1 MRFLRRNHLSIVLG
15 ALAVLF
21 AGYLAEA
28 VKTQIVDLGTTGTAP
43 NDTVSIWRDASHN
56 LSLKDPNAGT
66 VVLNDI
72 QTAGYWALSG
82 SDAVLSPNRDIDM
95 QSTATITNLPTPSA
109 GGDAAN
115 KDYVDGHLAVS
126 GGTYIADGA
135 TSDTM
140 IDTDTAGDGSANTI
154 SMKNA
159 GVTSLF
165 IGSTGKGVI
174 GQPTPVPVSRF
185 GVYDNNSTVN
195 QAVGLTVEQDGT
207 GDALVHWLLTGD
219 RRWVIGID
227 NSDLNKFKV
236 ATNAIGAGVGLTT
249 SVLTIDTDG
258 HVGIGTAEP
267 SPEFDLVGDGWISK
281 SLYVNHAEGANYF
294 GVFGDSLSAPNHLLH
309 VEAGIDRIGIAT
321 AYPTDLLDV
330 NGVLALRDADAPST
344 SSAAVKLWS
353 SSGELMAMDDAGNST
368 TLTSHIGGEWTYK
381 SFNASTGKHV
391 EIDMERAMIALD
403 EWYRKEHPGAESFVR
418 RTYRDGSN

>member
-115 KDYVDGHLAVS
+115 KDYVDAHLAVS

-135 TSDTM
+135 TSDTK

-154 SMKNA
+154 IMKNA

-165 IGSTGKGVI
+165 IGATGKGVI
-174 GQPTPVPVSRF
+174 GQPTPVPASRF
-185 GVYDNNSTVN
+185 HVYDNSSAVDAT
-195 QAVGLTVEQDGT
+195 VGLTVEQDGT

-219 RRWVIGID
+219 RRWVLGID
-227 NSDLNKFKV
+227 NSDFNKFKV

-258 HVGIGTAEP
+258 NVGIGDTAPDVEL
-267 SPEFDLVGDGWISK
+267 DVTGDVQITK
-281 SLYVNHAEGANYF
+281 SLYVNLNEGLNYF
-294 GVFGDSLSAPNHLLH
+294 VVQGETAVPLLH
-309 VEAGIDRIGIAT
+309 VEGGIDRIGIAT
-321 AYPTDLLDV
+321 AYPEERLDMD
-330 NGVLALRDADAPST
+330 GVLMLRDADAPST
-344 SSAAVKLWS
+344 TAAAVKLWS

-368 TLTSHIGGEWTYK
+368 TLTSHVGDEWTYK
-381 SFNASTGKHV
+381 SFSAHTGKHV

-403 EWYRKEHPGAESFVR
+403 EWYRQEHPGAESFVR
-418 RTYRDGSN
+418 RTYHDGSE